1 MSDLIEKKRILLVE
15 DDISLAQWFEDY
27 LSEHG
32 FSVSV
37 VARGDQ
43 AINAIKDQSPD
54 LVVLDV
60 MLPGCSGFDVCR
72 DVRSFYYSPI
82 LMMTARDQE
91 MDEVLGLELGADDYL
106 SKPVKPRVLLAR
118 IEALLRRQTRAEVQL
133 TASSN
138 DLNFGALTL
147 DERSRS
153 VTLNGT
159 EIELSTSEFNLL
171 LLLAKQ
177 AGTPVART
185 DIVSELRGIEYD
197 GFDRSTDVIVSRLR
211 KKLGD
216 DVSSPYR
223 IKTVWGKGYLFV
235 PGAWK

>member
-1 MSDLIEKKRILLVE
+1 MSETAGNRQILLVE
-15 DDISLAQWFEDY
+15 DDVSLAEWFEDY

-32 FSVSV
+32 FSVTV
-37 VARGDQ
+37 VERGDL
-43 AINAIKDQSPD
+43 AIHQIKNTPPD

-60 MLPGCSGFDVCR
+60 MLPGGSGFDVCR
-72 DVRSFYYSPI
+72 EVRPFYHAPI

-118 IEALLRRQTRAEVQL
+118 IEALLRRQVRSGQSESEQHRL
-133 TASSN
+133 K
-138 DLNFGALTL
+138 FGTL
-147 DERSRS
+147 SLDKRSRS
-153 VTLNGT
+153 ATLQ
-159 EIELSTSEFNLL
+159 ERDVELSTSEFDLL
-171 LLLAKQ
+171 LLLAQQ
-177 AGTPVART
+177 AGSPVARK

-216 DVSSPYR
+216 DLSSPYR

-235 PGAWK
+235 PDAWD